1 MAEIIVD
8 ILFRM
13 FFKKNL
19 LTMYRLSGGLFRWI
33 INFGQISYQE
43 ILNKNYNGRLGFVIW
58 LTIFIFIFLLNL
70 NI

>member
-19 LTMYRLSGGLFRWI
+19 LTLFRLSSGLFRWL
-33 INFGQISYQE
+33 INFGQTSFQE

-58 LTIFIFIFLLNL
+58 LTIFILIFS
-70 NI
+70 